1 LKLENI
7 FVSGIASTE
16 ITASGNS
23 GDGFSDGF
31 PGASFGVHCA
41 DFYGASGGVKCSES
55 QGFCAGAGGLVTIA
69 TSGSSGSCASSSSR
83 CDYNVHRTTNKHD
96 YSSSGSFGSSSSS
109 SGRTAA
115 NHAQL
120 NSSECTHSSNRSSF
134 SACSGSITY
143 SRCFCHTSGVTNRG
157 NDSSPFS
164 LPSSRSGVVP
174 TWTAATAANNVQGTR
189 GEKLR
194 NAAPIRVRVGDF
206 GVSAFVKPGEKL
218 SSVTGSPYY
227 IAPEVL
233 QNYYGPEADVW
244 SLGIVVYMLLCG
256 YPPFFADEPVGIFE
270 KVLGGGDADVS
281 HGPWKSISGQAKDLV
296 SRLLVRDPAKRIRP
310 SEILKH
316 SWLLRHTSKA
326 TPSTAAPSAS
336 SSSSAAAAA
345 ATAEATMTA
354 RCGPSFKPLRPLSV
368 QLPTQDSPHDS
379 PHQHSARSL
388 RHQSARSRHLPSAMS
403 PHDLSI
409 SVPHHQFQPATFCTA
424 DSPRSSV
431 TSPQPSVNSPRPSV
445 NSPRS
450 SFNSCRPS
458 VNSHRPSVNCP
469 RPSVNSPHPSVNSP
483 RSSANSPRPSANS
496 PRPSI
501 KHISGGVKNKGGG
514 EKKEGRGNKGRA
526 WHKGDLSRSGSLD
539 AHTHIEHSKQAI
551 TQADIRTRAA
561 AATAAVEAAAAAGVP
576 APAPAPSGGGGSFST
591 GSARDQLPRAATPL
605 LHRQYPRHRP
615 FLKSASDKAVA
626 PPAAQPKNPN
636 RSFRKSASMPA
647 ARTLHDSRDHPDRP
661 MLLMDPTPEAPE
673 ALESPQS
680 LPRNTQLL
688 CKSPGASSRVQ
699 PDGHSSTECGFSAEN
714 TTQSLPGD
722 AHPSAADGKD
732 RTRIS
737 RTSRSMPDL
746 AQAASIKAQ
755 PDGTTFINTSA
766 PKPTPIINGGVPK
779 PPKSLLSHLSTSS
792 FPARETAMAE
802 PSLPF
807 RNSAGNP
814 SRYGGGRLTRDVVG
828 VIGVKKGRP
837 KRAMHR
843 VEEDAEVAAI
853 GDVRGISPGDSH
865 LSLLGSASKGHA
877 TLAST
882 GTADG
887 AAVAAGAAGAG
898 GAAVAG
904 AAGAA
909 VASDAGPF
917 ASTFPPRHHG
927 SPFLHPKPLARST
940 SHSSIPAAFS
950 ISPCHSRSSSR
961 CSLDLDSSDL
971 HITPS
976 VIAT

>member
-1 LKLENI
+1 MHGAASRRPETRAPLRPPLSPLGRFAERQHTVNILGRAYGQLKKHYRLGPELGCGAAGSTYLTQCLRPGQHYGQLFACKSIEKARLAEPDDVDAVRTEVAAMEVLQGAAQVVRLHEVLEDEQAVHVIMELCEGGDLFNHLLINGRFPERTVAHVVKTLADALVTFERVGLVHRDLKLENI

-483 RSSANSPRPSANS
+483 RSSANSP
-496 PRPSI
+496 
-501 KHISGGVKNKGGG
+501 
-514 EKKEGRGNKGRA
+514 
-526 WHKGDLSRSGSLD
+526 
-539 AHTHIEHSKQAI
+539 
-551 TQADIRTRAA
+551 
-561 AATAAVEAAAAAGVP
+561 
-576 APAPAPSGGGGSFST
+576 APQPT
-591 GSARDQLPRAATPL
+591 
-605 LHRQYPRHRP
+605 
-615 FLKSASDKAVA
+615 
-626 PPAAQPKNPN
+626 PPALN
-636 RSFRKSASMPA
+636 
-647 ARTLHDSRDHPDRP
+647 
-661 MLLMDPTPEAPE
+661 
-673 ALESPQS
+673 
-680 LPRNTQLL
+680 
-688 CKSPGASSRVQ
+688 
-699 PDGHSSTECGFSAEN
+699 
-714 TTQSLPGD
+714 
-722 AHPSAADGKD
+722 
-732 RTRIS
+732 
-737 RTSRSMPDL
+737 
-746 AQAASIKAQ
+746 QAYIRR
-755 PDGTTFINTSA
+755 G
-766 PKPTPIINGGVPK
+766 
-779 PPKSLLSHLSTSS
+779 
-792 FPARETAMAE
+792 
-802 PSLPF
+802 
-807 RNSAGNP
+807 
-814 SRYGGGRLTRDVVG
+814 
-828 VIGVKKGRP
+828 
-837 KRAMHR
+837 
-843 VEEDAEVAAI
+843 EE
-853 GDVRGISPGDSH
+853 
-865 LSLLGSASKGHA
+865 
-877 TLAST
+877 
-882 GTADG
+882 
-887 AAVAAGAAGAG
+887 
-898 GAAVAG
+898 
-904 AAGAA
+904 
-909 VASDAGPF
+909 
-917 ASTFPPRHHG
+917 
-927 SPFLHPKPLARST
+927 
-940 SHSSIPAAFS
+940 
-950 ISPCHSRSSSR
+950 
-961 CSLDLDSSDL
+961 
-971 HITPS
+971 
-976 VIAT
+976 

>member
-1 LKLENI
+1 MEPPRGGLRLALRSDLRFRRSGRFAERQHTVNILGRAYGQLKKHYRLGPELGCGAAGSTYLTQCLRPGQHYGQLFACKSIEKARLAEPDDVDAVRTEVAAMEVLQGAAQVVRLHEVLEDEQAVHVIMELCEGGDLFNHLLINGRFPERTVAHVVKTLADALVTFERVGLVHRDLKLENI

-310 SEILKH
+310 S
-316 SWLLRHTSKA
+316 RNPQAFMAPKA
-326 TPSTAAPSAS
+326 YIKSNTLNSSTFSIIIIIS
-336 SSSSAAAAA
+336 SSSSSKQQKPQ
-345 ATAEATMTA
+345 MTA

-409 SVPHHQFQPATFCTA
+409 SVPQ
-424 DSPRSSV
+424 SPVS
-431 TSPQPSVNSPRPSV
+431 TSHLLYSRLPSLL
-445 NSPRS
+445 
-450 SFNSCRPS
+450 C
-458 VNSHRPSVNCP
+458 HL
-469 RPSVNSPHPSVNSP
+469 
-483 RSSANSPRPSANS
+483 SSALCQLPPPFSQLPPLLVQLLPSFSQLSPSFSQLSPALSQLSSPLSQLPSLLS
-496 PRPSI
+496 QLPPPLSQLPRPSI

-526 WHKGDLSRSGSLD
+526 WHKGDLSRSGSL
-539 AHTHIEHSKQAI
+539 E
-551 TQADIRTRAA
+551 RTYSYRAQQ
-561 AATAAVEAAAAAGVP
+561 
-576 APAPAPSGGGGSFST
+576 T
-591 GSARDQLPRAATPL
+591 G
-605 LHRQYPRHRP
+605 Y
-615 FLKSASDKAVA
+615 
-626 PPAAQPKNPN
+626 
-636 RSFRKSASMPA
+636 
-647 ARTLHDSRDHPDRP
+647 
-661 MLLMDPTPEAPE
+661 
-673 ALESPQS
+673 
-680 LPRNTQLL
+680 
-688 CKSPGASSRVQ
+688 
-699 PDGHSSTECGFSAEN
+699 
-714 TTQSLPGD
+714 
-722 AHPSAADGKD
+722 
-732 RTRIS
+732 
-737 RTSRSMPDL
+737 
-746 AQAASIKAQ
+746 
-755 PDGTTFINTSA
+755 
-766 PKPTPIINGGVPK
+766 
-779 PPKSLLSHLSTSS
+779 
-792 FPARETAMAE
+792 
-802 PSLPF
+802 
-807 RNSAGNP
+807 
-814 SRYGGGRLTRDVVG
+814 Y
-828 VIGVKKGRP
+828 
-837 KRAMHR
+837 
-843 VEEDAEVAAI
+843 
-853 GDVRGISPGDSH
+853 
-865 LSLLGSASKGHA
+865 
-877 TLAST
+877 T
-882 GTADG
+882 G
-887 AAVAAGAAGAG
+887 
-898 GAAVAG
+898 
-904 AAGAA
+904 
-909 VASDAGPF
+909 
-917 ASTFPPRHHG
+917 
-927 SPFLHPKPLARST
+927 
-940 SHSSIPAAFS
+940 
-950 ISPCHSRSSSR
+950 
-961 CSLDLDSSDL
+961 
-971 HITPS
+971 
-976 VIAT
+976 